1 MPDPEKTIEA
11 SLQAHGDTMQGVK
24 QLTPIIIRI
33 RDRLSELID
42 TDGRLLLCGNGGSAA
57 DSQHWAA
64 EWTVRFEKDRRA
76 LSAIAL
82 TVDTSALTAIGNDLG
97 FARVFSRQVEAL
109 GRPGDVL
116 VAISTSGN
124 SENIIQA
131 VTVAKERGITTIGFT
146 GRDGG
151 TLAQLVDIALIVP
164 SQNTARIQ
172 EAHEFI
178 MHVLCELIDQKN
190 IAS

>member
-1 MPDPEKTIEA
+1 
-11 SLQAHGDTMQGVK
+11 
-24 QLTPIIIRI
+24 
-33 RDRLSELID
+33 
-42 TDGRLLLCGNGGSAA
+42 
-57 DSQHWAA
+57 
-64 EWTVRFEKDRRA
+64 
-76 LSAIAL
+76 
-82 TVDTSALTAIGNDLG
+82 
-97 FARVFSRQVEAL
+97 VFSRQVEAL